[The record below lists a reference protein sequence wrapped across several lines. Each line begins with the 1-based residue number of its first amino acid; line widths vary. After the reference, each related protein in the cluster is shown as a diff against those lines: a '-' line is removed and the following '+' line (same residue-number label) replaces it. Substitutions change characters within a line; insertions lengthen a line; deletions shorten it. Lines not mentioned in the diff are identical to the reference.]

1 MNKSKL
7 KNTTY
12 NVSKILLKDKY
23 NKAYIH
29 IYIYEPLYCI
39 PETNTL

>member
-29 IYIYEPLYCI
+29 IYMNHFTVCQKLIHYK
-39 PETNTL
+39 